1 MPIITEGLPAQSDH
15 PVFEPCI
22 WRAVLACYTEMQ
34 AVHVDMV
41 YGSTQ
46 TRWLVQERMVEIP
59 SSNTWLSATLQHSL
73 GMMLYLRH
81 WQVECPHQEDI
92 IQYATDHNQLDILL
106 LFTNKSSV
114 DPWYVPKF
122 CPHLDHALKKNY
134 KDVVRY
140 VLWRFPNVQE
150 GMLDKP
156 VRTLERVMAHNL
168 VNMFRLMVPRLTL
181 VTSVRGL
188 NTACCKGHLELVK
201 YAVDHLDSNYF
212 PNIPEQALVLA
223 AKHGH
228 LKLLKFL
235 KRRTHDQIP
244 VDAFRQAFSWG
255 HLRVC
260 QYIQKRFR
268 HYVPNK
274 SDIIDACKHGHHLV
288 MQLLPSS
295 VAIPAECMGYA
306 AESQNYHLIYTL
318 KKLCPKYSY
327 TPALLKQ
334 AACKGSEDVCIA
346 LYDAGG
352 YNLTHLPAGM
362 DVTLTTRRMYKALEF
377 FHQLDF
383 EVYHEKTLVEAA
395 RICDYR
401 MLQTILKH
409 YRPSHAVLENCLSF
423 IYVSSAP
430 HVEQSNAYSLLHQM
444 LPRKRLHRDTTPSN
458 NPLQPQRPQLGHQ
471 KRRKHVG
478 VLV

>member
-1 MPIITEGLPAQSDH
+1 MPVIAEGLPLQADH
-15 PVFEPCI
+15 PFFEPGI
-22 WRAVLACYTEMQ
+22 WRSVLACYTEMH
-34 AVHVDMV
+34 AIHVDMV

-46 TRWLVQERMVEIP
+46 TQWLVQERMVDIP
-59 SSNTWLSATLQHSL
+59 SSATWLNATLQHSL

-81 WQVECPHQEDI
+81 WQVECPHHEDI
-92 IQYATDHNQLDILL
+92 IQYATDHNQLDTLL
-106 LFTNKSSV
+106 LFTNKSDT
-114 DPWYVPKF
+114 DPWYVSDY
-122 CPHLDHALKKNY
+122 CPQLDKALKKNY
-134 KDVVRY
+134 EDVVRY
-140 VLWRFPNVQE
+140 VLWRFPRVRE
-150 GMLDKP
+150 GLLDKP

-168 VNMFRLMVPRLTL
+168 VTMFRLMVPRLTT

-188 NTACCKGHLELVK
+188 NSACCKGYLELVK
-201 YAVDHLDSNYF
+201 YAVDHLDPNYF
-212 PNIPEQALVLA
+212 PSIPEQMLVLA

-235 KRRTHDQIP
+235 KKRCKNHIP
-244 VDAFRQAFSWG
+244 ADAFRQAFSWG
-255 HLRVC
+255 HLKVC

-268 HYVPNK
+268 HYTPNK

-288 MQLLPSS
+288 MQLLPRHVS
-295 VAIPAECMGYA
+295 IPDECMGYA
-306 AESQNYHLIYTL
+306 AESQNFHLIYTL
-318 KKLCPKYSY
+318 KKLCPKFTY

-352 YNLTHLPAGM
+352 YNLTQLPAGM

-377 FHQLDF
+377 FHQLQF

-409 YRPSHAVLENCLSF
+409 YRPTDAVLENCLSF

-430 HVEQSNAYSLLHQM
+430 HVEQSNAYSLLHRM
-444 LPRKRLHRDTTPSN
+444 LPRRRSHRHTPSADN
-458 NPLQPQRPQLGHQ
+458 ALQTQRSQLGHH